1 MVAQQPYIPIMSLL
15 CGYRC
20 KGIEHFILKII
31 HGLPDAEMI
40 VNVRDN
46 PQVGRDKQHNSK
58 LPKVSFS

>member
-1 MVAQQPYIPIMSLL
+1 MSLL